1 MIDKKDRNN
10 VRLFSLWS
18 KVYDHGPVKWWLT
31 GIQKKVCR
39 IIEENS
45 KKNNV
50 KLLDIGCGTGDL
62 LLMLANKK
70 RYQKLCG
77 ADLTG
82 AMIKIAEKK
91 LKQYKNISL
100 AKAPAVN
107 LPFKN
112 EMFDIAITTEA
123 FHHFPEPEKSLE
135 EIRRVLKKKGGL
147 VLADIYFG
155 RIASA
160 IFCMLEPG
168 CVRVYSKKEIRKLL
182 EKAGFKVIRQQ
193 NIGFFATCSIAE
205 KQQEGYI

>member
-1 MIDKKDRNN
+1 MINKKDRDN
-10 VRLFSLWS
+10 VRLFTLWS
-18 KVYDHGPVKWWLT
+18 KAYDHGPIKWWLA

-45 KKNNV
+45 KKSNV
-50 KLLDIGCGTGDL
+50 KLLDIGCGTGEL

-82 AMIKIAEKK
+82 AMLKIARKK
-91 LKQYKNISL
+91 LKGYKNVSF
-100 AKAPAVN
+100 AKAPADN

-112 EMFDIAITTEA
+112 QMFDIAATTEA
-123 FHHFPEPEKSLE
+123 FHHFPKPEKSLE
-135 EIRRVLKKKGGL
+135 EIRRVLKKKGRL

-155 RIASA
+155 RIISD

-168 CVRVYSKKEIRKLL
+168 CVKVYSQKEIKQLL
-182 EKAGFKVIRQQ
+182 ETAGFKVISQRRM
-193 NIGFFATCSIAE
+193 GLFATCSIAE
-205 KQQEGYI
+205 K